1 MFLKDALRSYGKA
14 LAISREPD
22 LRAVFAVVSL
32 WFNNQAN
39 PAVNAEMEEVTRTVG
54 VDRLR
59 CQLLSDV

>member
-1 MFLKDALRSYGKA
+1 MKDALRNYGKA

-39 PAVNAEMEEVTRTVG
+39 PDVNAEMTEVTQKVT
-54 VDRLR
+54 
-59 CQLLSDV
+59 CM